1 MEHEAPVLRGDIE
14 ADFCI
19 VGGGY
24 TGLWTARRLLSDA
37 PGASVVVVERDIC
50 GSGASG
56 RNGGFVIPWWTKLS
70 DLSRLCGDGEAVRLC
85 RASEDA
91 ITEVGAFC
99 ANEAPDA
106 AFHRGGWLWTATSR
120 AQMGAWTN
128 VLQECERVG
137 ATPFTEVTGDEILRR
152 VGFAGQLA
160 GVLCESA
167 ATVHPGHLVRGLRT
181 AVVLGGASVFEH
193 SPVTSIDDD
202 KGLVKTPSGS
212 VRAGVIILGMGAWA
226 AKIRELRRA
235 VVPLGSNMIA
245 TEPVGEWLSE
255 KGWTAGESVSNSRMM
270 ARYMRTTPDARVT
283 FGHAGGALGF
293 AGRVRDGFA
302 FDRKRS
308 AEVTGELRRYI
319 PVESSVR
326 VTHAWGGPVAR
337 SVDGLPVI
345 GRASSRR
352 PVLYAT
358 GYSGNGIG
366 PSVIAAR
373 ILASSALGRDDEWSD
388 CPLNQGIRHR
398 FPPEPARFLGGAL
411 VRGAVARKERKE
423 DEDREAGRMLRR
435 IANLAPSGYFRPG
448 ERSDASFGARRGRR
462 P

>member
-255 KGWTAGESVSNSRMM
+255 KGWTAG
-270 ARYMRTTPDARVT
+270 RVGVE
-283 FGHAGGALGF
+283 FAHDGALHAND
-293 AGRVRDGFA
+293 AGRTRD
-302 FDRKRS
+302 
-308 AEVTGELRRYI
+308 LR
-319 PVESSVR
+319 
-326 VTHAWGGPVAR
+326 A
-337 SVDGLPVI
+337 
-345 GRASSRR
+345 
-352 PVLYAT
+352 
-358 GYSGNGIG
+358 
-366 PSVIAAR
+366 
-373 ILASSALGRDDEWSD
+373 
-388 CPLNQGIRHR
+388 
-398 FPPEPARFLGGAL
+398 
-411 VRGAVARKERKE
+411 
-423 DEDREAGRMLRR
+423 
-435 IANLAPSGYFRPG
+435 
-448 ERSDASFGARRGRR
+448 RGRR
-462 P
+462 ARVRGPRPGWIRLRPQAQRRGDG